1 MPKAL
6 PLARRVA
13 LVTGGARRLGR
24 ATVLELAALGA
35 DVAIH
40 ARTSGRE
47 ARALAALVRRKGRR
61 AVVLEADLADP
72 VACAGLVP
80 AVVAALGRIDVL
92 VTNAALFEPTDPAS
106 GDVASW
112 DRLMDVNARA
122 TYLLTA
128 EAGRRMRAAG
138 GGCVVHLACASAAS
152 PWPSFLP
159 YSASKAAVVALTK
172 GFAKAFAP
180 TVRVNAVAPGPI
192 LAGGGQHPRARP
204 GGDRRH
210 GPPALGP
217 PRRHRRRD
225 PLPRGGRAV
234 RDGGRDPGG
243 RRAPPEGVGPPG
255 EGRGLRGRGGT
266 TIAVGA
272 AKNSV
277 P

>member
-1 MPKAL
+1 VRKAL

-13 LVTGGARRLGR
+13 LVTGGAKRLGR

-47 ARALAALVRRKGRR
+47 ARALAALVRKKGRR

-92 VTNAALFEPTDPAS
+92 VTNASLFEPTDPAS

-122 TYLLTA
+122 TWILTA
-128 EAGRRMRAAG
+128 EAGRRMRKAG
-138 GGCVVHLACASAAS
+138 GGCVVHLACASAAA

-192 LAGGGQHPRARP
+192 LQAEGSTPARDRAAIDATVLGRWGRP
-204 GGDRRH
+204 ADVVAAIRFLVVDAPFVTG
-210 GPPALGP
+210 
-217 PRRHRRRD
+217 
-225 PLPRGGRAV
+225 AV
-234 RDGGRDPGG
+234 IPVDGGRH
-243 RRAPPEGVGPPG
+243 
-255 EGRGLRGRGGT
+255 LRG
-266 TIAVGA
+266 
-272 AKNSV
+272 
-277 P
+277 

>member
-13 LVTGGARRLGR
+13 LVTGGAKRLGR

-47 ARALAALVRRKGRR
+47 ARALAALVRKKGRR

-122 TYLLTA
+122 TYVLTA
-128 EAGRRMRAAG
+128 EAGRRMREAG

-172 GFAKAFAP
+172 GFAKALAP

-192 LAGGGQHPRARP
+192 LPAEGSTPARDRAAIDATILRRWGRP
-204 GGDRRH
+204 ADIVAAIRYLVVDAPFVTG
-210 GPPALGP
+210 
-217 PRRHRRRD
+217 
-225 PLPRGGRAV
+225 AV
-234 RDGGRDPGG
+234 IPVDGGRHLKG
-243 RRAPPEGVGPPG
+243 
-255 EGRGLRGRGGT
+255 
-266 TIAVGA
+266 
-272 AKNSV
+272 
-277 P
+277 

>member
-1 MPKAL
+1 MAKAL

-40 ARTSGRE
+40 AHTRGRE
-47 ARALAALVRRKGRR
+47 ARALASLVRRKGRR

-80 AVVAALGRIDVL
+80 AAVAALGRIDVL
-92 VTNAALFEPTDPAS
+92 VTNAARFEATDPAS

-112 DRLMDVNARA
+112 DRQMDVNARA
-122 TYLLTA
+122 TWILTA
-128 EAGRRMRAAG
+128 EAGRRMREAG

-152 PWPSFLP
+152 PWASFLP

-192 LAGGGQHPRARP
+192 LAAEGSTPERDRAAIDATVLRRWGRP
-204 GGDRRH
+204 EDVVAAIRYLVVDAPYVTG
-210 GPPALGP
+210 
-217 PRRHRRRD
+217 
-225 PLPRGGRAV
+225 AV
-234 RDGGRDPGG
+234 IPVDGGRHLKG
-243 RRAPPEGVGPPG
+243 
-255 EGRGLRGRGGT
+255 
-266 TIAVGA
+266 
-272 AKNSV
+272 
-277 P
+277 

>member
-1 MPKAL
+1 MAKAL
-6 PLARRVA
+6 PLLHRVV
-13 LVTGGARRLGR
+13 LVTGGAQRLGR
-24 ATVLELAALGA
+24 ATVLALAAEGA

-47 ARALAALVRRKGRR
+47 ARALAATLRRKGRR

-72 VACAGLVP
+72 VACAELVP
-80 AVVAALGRIDVL
+80 ATVAALGRIDVL
-92 VTNAALFEPTDPAS
+92 VTNAALFEPTDPAA
-106 GDVASW
+106 GDAAAW

-138 GGCVVHLACASAAS
+138 GGCIVHLACASAAS

-192 LAGGGQHPRARP
+192 LPAEGSTPARDRAAIDATVLRRWGRP
-204 GGDRRH
+204 EDVAAAIRYLVVDAPFVTG
-210 GPPALGP
+210 AV
-217 PRRHRRRD
+217 
-225 PLPRGGRAV
+225 LPV
-234 RDGGRDPGG
+234 DGGRHLKG
-243 RRAPPEGVGPPG
+243 
-255 EGRGLRGRGGT
+255 
-266 TIAVGA
+266 
-272 AKNSV
+272 
-277 P
+277 

>member
-1 MPKAL
+1 VPKAL

-47 ARALAALVRRKGRR
+47 ARALAALVRKKGRR

-106 GDVASW
+106 ADVASW

-122 TYLLTA
+122 TYVLTA
-128 EAGRRMRAAG
+128 EAGRRMREAG

-172 GFAKAFAP
+172 GFAKALAP

-192 LAGGGQHPRARP
+192 LPAEGSTPARDRAAIDATVLGRWGRP
-204 GGDRRH
+204 ADVVAAIRYLVVDAPFVTG
-210 GPPALGP
+210 
-217 PRRHRRRD
+217 
-225 PLPRGGRAV
+225 AV
-234 RDGGRDPGG
+234 IPVDGGRHLKG
-243 RRAPPEGVGPPG
+243 
-255 EGRGLRGRGGT
+255 
-266 TIAVGA
+266 
-272 AKNSV
+272 
-277 P
+277 